1 MKGTGDRFIDGA
13 VKKGSGEKRRKIVVQ
28 IGAVIIILFTLITL
42 EVGNMVTMASFS
54 TALSG
59 NINMFGEYLGAL
71 SDELD
76 DYKAVTWFI
85 DYWRDNTEELVKD
98 KAALQNRQGIGDILK
113 KLSRESIR
121 DITAEDA
128 ESLSKEEQKRFACRC
143 YYDYKQILEKYK
155 DEDENYLIIIAMTKH
170 EGEDPIILLTNIT
183 DDGDIFFGDEGDI
196 KEFQQVVANTD
207 VAIRAE
213 VWKWIF
219 STPEKMMV
227 FGTSL
232 PFNAYKGSSEIQMLG
247 ALPAEKV
254 YDDMVY
260 ADFIRNEVIVMMLI
274 VLILILLCLYF
285 IVPRPLAMVKRCV
298 SEYSDTKDTKQLVS
312 KLSAIKSKN
321 EIGAFVDEFSSLALE
336 MERYTKEMEKLAGE
350 RERVE
355 TELNVATNIQMH
367 MLPQVF
373 PESERFKVYA
383 ASEAAKEVGGDF
395 YDCYMLDDDH
405 LALTI
410 ADASGKG
417 VPAAL
422 FMAVSK
428 TMLKNR
434 TLVGGTPADILRDVN
449 NWLCEGND
457 SCMFVTVWLA
467 ILTVS
472 TGELICAN
480 AGHEK
485 PAIRSG
491 DEPFRLIDGEH
502 GLSLGVIKDTGFE
515 DEYYKLSSGDAVFV
529 YTDGV
534 PEAHS
539 GDDSMFG
546 EDRLEAVLSQVSKD
560 ETPEEIMNRVKTAV
574 NEFSADEPQY
584 DDVTMLCLIRN

>member
-1 MKGTGDRFIDGA
+1 MGTVA
-13 VKKGSGEKRRKIVVQ
+13 KKGNGKKRRKIVVQ

-42 EVGNMVTMASFS
+42 AVGNMVTMASFS

-59 NINMFGEYLGAL
+59 NISMFGDYLNAL

-76 DYKAVTWFI
+76 DYKATTWFI

-98 KAALQNRQGIGDILK
+98 KAALQKRERIGDILK
-113 KLSRESIR
+113 KLSRESVR
-121 DITAEDA
+121 DVTAEDA
-128 ESLSKEEQKRFACRC
+128 ESLSEEEQKRFACRC
-143 YYDYKQILEKYK
+143 YYDYMQILERYT
-155 DEDENYLIIIAMTKH
+155 DEDQNYLIIIAMTKH
-170 EGEDPIILLTNIT
+170 EGEDPVVLLTNIT
-183 DDGDIFFGDEGDI
+183 YDGDILFGEEGDI
-196 KEFQQVVANTD
+196 KEFQQVAANTD
-207 VAIRAE
+207 EATKAE
-213 VWKWIF
+213 VWKWAF
-219 STPEKMMV
+219 STPEKLMV
-227 FGTSL
+227 FGTSI
-232 PFNAYKGSSEIQMLG
+232 PFYAYKGTSDIQIFG
-247 ALPAEKV
+247 VLPAEKV
-254 YDDMVY
+254 YDDMLFTDY
-260 ADFIRNEVIVMMLI
+260 IRNEVIVMMLV
-274 VLILILLCLYF
+274 VLILILICLYF
-285 IVPRPLAMVKRCV
+285 IVPRPLAKVKRCV
-298 SEYSDTKDTKQLVS
+298 SEYSDTKDTNELVS
-312 KLSAIKSKN
+312 KLAAIRSKN
-321 EIGAFVDEFSSLALE
+321 EIGAFADEFSSLALE
-336 MERYTKEMEKLAGE
+336 MDRYTKEIEKLAGE

-355 TELNVATNIQMH
+355 TELNVATSIQMQ

-373 PESERFKVYA
+373 PESERFEVYA
-383 ASEAAKEVGGDF
+383 SSEAAKEVGGDF
-395 YDCYMLDDDH
+395 YDCYMPDDDH

-410 ADASGKG
+410 ADVSGKG

-434 TLVGGTPADILRDVN
+434 TMVGGTPAAILRDVN

-457 SCMFVTVWLA
+457 SCMFVTVWLG

-491 DEPFRLIDGEH
+491 DEPFRLIDREH
-502 GLSLGVIKDTGFE
+502 GLSLGVIKDTGYE
-515 DEYYKLSSGDAVFV
+515 DEHYKLSSGDALFV

-560 ETPEEIMNRVKTAV
+560 ETPEEILQRVSREVSGFSTGTA
-574 NEFSADEPQY
+574 QY
-584 DDVTMLCLIRN
+584 DDLTMLCLVMN